1 MKLLK
6 RWRDWYFCCQTLIIC
21 KLNNINFQTNVTI
34 YLTWF
39 QVSFGLDFFLVSR
52 CATST
57 NGTSLITILPATCW
71 LHLLNFKWSD
81 PFDSYHS
88 PEAFLVSSDETESL
102 KSHFLRFVF
111 FICMQELVGRD
122 PLSEGAY
129 IFPEVLI
136 VLISMPISSG
146 QGSFL
151 CICVYSWFCN
161 FSWRSSC
168 QSSGN

>member
-1 MKLLK
+1 MKLLR

-21 KLNNINFQTNVTI
+21 KLNNINFQTNVSI

-39 QVSFGLDFFLVSR
+39 QVSFGLDFFCIGRWASVD
-52 CATST
+52 
-57 NGTSLITILPATCW
+57 GTGLITILPATLW
-71 LHLLNFKWSD
+71 LHLLDLKWSN

-102 KSHFLRFVF
+102 ESHFFSFVF
-111 FICMQELVGRD
+111 FISMQELVGRD
-122 PLSEGAY
+122 PLGEGAY

-136 VLISMPISSG
+136 VLISMPIGSG

-151 CICVYSWFCN
+151 CISVYGWFCN